1 MKTAYTHS
9 PHCGRRPA
17 ALFLFL
23 ACLLLSVLLIP
34 KAYAKEANLLQFT
47 SKGHILGFS
56 PGSMYMASGSH
67 MLKVEFLGG
76 KSVSPVSK
84 EGPSS
89 DGKAPPLSKVTY
101 PNIWDGVDIVYE
113 GAKGSIVKS
122 TYTVAAGKA
131 PGSIRLRYNRPLTL
145 DEKGNL
151 VVRYET
157 GTITESKPI
166 AWQVIEGKKKPVMV
180 AYNLQ
185 SDKEVGFTVK
195 DYDKSI
201 PLVIDPSFGWYTFL
215 GGSSSDYVGGIAMD
229 SSGNF
234 YVAGHSNATWGT
246 PLRPYTG
253 GWDVFVAK
261 LTADG
266 QLVWNTF
273 LGGSGDD
280 RGGGTL
286 RGGGGFS
293 RAGGIGLDSS
303 GNIYV
308 AGTSGATWGDSV
320 RGYTGGS
327 DAFVAKLT
335 ADGQLV
341 WNTFLGGSGT
351 DSGTAM
357 AVDAGG
363 NVYVVGDTD
372 TGWGNP
378 INLFAGLTDCSVA
391 KVTSDGQLAWNTF
404 FGSYLLDYGYG
415 VALDRS
421 GNVYVLGTSQGGG
434 WGSPVRA
441 YTGGA
446 DAFVAKMTPDGALT
460 WHAFLGGSDWDHGY
474 GIAADESGN
483 IYTTGLSKKTWGS
496 PVRAFSGVPGNSWDV
511 FVAKMTSDG
520 ALTWNTFLGGAT
532 GCEEGWAVTSD
543 PRNGKVYVTGQSNYT
558 WGSPIRDYGGYYGD
572 SDVFVAGLAAD
583 GELIW
588 NTFLQSGSN
597 SGPGGIALDSQR
609 DIYIA
614 GLTTGTKWGSPIRAY
629 SGGYDGFLMKINRDK
644 EISVTLTGTGT
655 GTVTSSPAGIDCGSI
670 CSASFAEGTTVTLT
684 AVAGAVGTTF
694 YGWTGGGCSGTGTCV
709 ITMAGEDIAVSAE
722 FSPTIYTVN
731 ASVSGGHGTVS
742 PETQAVTHKSSV
754 SITMTPDA
762 GYHIVTITD
771 NVQEEA
777 RGAKKGSG
785 TRKVVKPVRSAKS
798 GSGYVYSIS
807 SITANHTVAVAYEAD
822 LYTLTATKTGAGTGT
837 LTATGL
843 ACSGNT
849 CSGTYPYGAS
859 VTITA
864 THDAGSSF
872 TGWTGCDST
881 SGNTCVI
888 AITANKSVAAAFGIS
903 DPCTYTVSWKDKPFA
918 HKGGSATITVKATG
932 AKTCTT
938 PTPSASDAWITTSM
952 GSFAN
957 NKGTVRVTISANDSV
972 TERTGA
978 VTIRGNSFQVTQ
990 DGTPCT
996 LTISSTGNT
1005 LSPAGGTD
1013 SFTVNAPTGCAWS
1026 VSSSEDWLTGITS
1039 AGTGTGPVSYTASEN
1054 TTGKQRI
1061 GKITVFLTDTPTK
1074 KKVFTVKQSLCTLTT
1089 SSTGNT
1095 LSPVGG
1101 TDSFTVNAPTGCAWS
1116 VSSSEDWLTGI
1127 TSAGTGTGPVSYT
1140 ASENTTGKQR
1150 SGKITVFLTDTPTKK
1165 KVFTV
1170 TEKK

>member
-1 MKTAYTHS
+1 MGKGSTRSISYHGRCFIS
-9 PHCGRRPA
+9 PC
-17 ALFLFL
+17 LFT
-23 ACLLLSVLLIP
+23 ACLLVAMLFAS
-34 KAYAKEANLLQFT
+34 AHAKTADGKDLLQFT

-185 SDKEVGFTVK
+185 SDKEVGFTAK
-195 DYDKSI
+195 DYDKSV
-201 PLVIDPSFGWYTFL
+201 PLVIDPDSGWTSMHFG
-215 GGSSSDYVGGIAMD
+215 GGSYYDWGQAIAVD
-229 SSGNF
+229 SSGNI
-234 YVAGHSNATWGT
+234 YVTGFSDGTWDS
-246 PLRPYTG
+246 PVQAYTSG
-253 GWDVFVAK
+253 RDVFVAK
-261 LTADG
+261 LAADG
-266 QLVWNTF
+266 SLIWNTFLGGSGNDWGCAIASDSSENVYVMGYSTAAWGNPLEAYRSANDVFVAKLAADGSLIWNTFLGGGGGDTGYGMAVDSEGSVYVARTGTATWGSPIRAYTSGNDAFVAKLTTDGSLIWNTFLGGSGSDTGCGLAVDSERSVYVTGGSSATWGSPIRAYTSGNDAFVAKLTTDGSLIWNTFLGGSGNDAGYGLAVDSERSVYVAGGSGATWGSPLGAYYGQGDDAFVAKLTTDGSFLWNTF
-273 LGGSGDD
+273 LGGSGDNTAGAIAVD
-280 RGGGTL
+280 SGRNVYVTVSGYNDAFMAKLTTDGALVRNNGT
-286 RGGGGFS
+286 
-293 RAGGIGLDSS
+293 AGSGIAIDS
-303 GNIYV
+303 GRNIYV
-308 AGTSGATWGDSV
+308 
-320 RGYTGGS
+320 TGGIY
-327 DAFVAKLT
+327 V
-335 ADGQLV
+335 G
-341 WNTFLGGSGT
+341 FLGGYDILVIKQNLSSDTLSVLVDGSG
-351 DSGTAM
+351 SG
-357 AVDAGG
+357 
-363 NVYVVGDTD
+363 
-372 TGWGNP
+372 
-378 INLFAGLTDCSVA
+378 L
-391 KVTSDGQLAWNTF
+391 
-404 FGSYLLDYGYG
+404 
-415 VALDRS
+415 
-421 GNVYVLGTSQGGG
+421 
-434 WGSPVRA
+434 
-441 YTGGA
+441 
-446 DAFVAKMTPDGALT
+446 
-460 WHAFLGGSDWDHGY
+460 
-474 GIAADESGN
+474 
-483 IYTTGLSKKTWGS
+483 
-496 PVRAFSGVPGNSWDV
+496 
-511 FVAKMTSDG
+511 
-520 ALTWNTFLGGAT
+520 
-532 GCEEGWAVTSD
+532 VTSD
-543 PRNGKVYVTGQSNYT
+543 PSGITC
-558 WGSPIRDYGGYYGD
+558 GSVC
-572 SDVFVAGLAAD
+572 SAVFA
-583 GELIW
+583 E
-588 NTFLQSGSN
+588 
-597 SGPGGIALDSQR
+597 
-609 DIYIA
+609 
-614 GLTTGTKWGSPIRAY
+614 GT
-629 SGGYDGFLMKINRDK
+629 
-644 EISVTLTGTGT
+644 SVTLTAN
-655 GTVTSSPAGIDCGSI
+655 P
-670 CSASFAEGTTVTLT
+670 
-684 AVAGAVGTTF
+684 GAHSVF
-694 YGWTGGGCSGTGTCV
+694 SGWGGACSGTGTC
-709 ITMAGEDIAVSAE
+709 TFTLSAE
-722 FSPTIYTVN
+722 TTVRARFRIGTYAVT
-731 ASVSGGHGTVS
+731 ASVSGGHGAVS
-742 PETQAVTHKSSV
+742 PATQAVSYGNSAI
-754 SITMTPDA
+754 ITMIPDD
-762 GYHIVTITD
+762 GYHIATLTD
-771 NVQEEA
+771 NGQEITGTA
-777 RGAKKGSG
+777 MGGKASRASNKKE
-785 TRKVVKPVRSAKS
+785 RVRSRIPVKKTPTTA
-798 GSGYVYSIS
+798 VTSIPNPYM
-807 SITANHTVAVAYEAD
+807 ITGVTADHAVVVTYAID
-822 LYTLTATKTGAGTGT
+822 SVTLTGSVAAGTGNGT
-837 LTATGL
+837 LSAEGLTCSGSSCSGTYQYGTKVVITATPDPDSALESLSG
-843 ACSGNT
+843 CDSISGNT
-849 CSGTYPYGAS
+849 CTVAM
-859 VTITA
+859 
-864 THDAGSSF
+864 
-872 TGWTGCDST
+872 
-881 SGNTCVI
+881 
-888 AITANKSVAAAFGIS
+888 TANRTVTAVFSSPCAYTISPSSKSF
-903 DPCTYTVSWKDKPFA
+903 P